1 MNVDQEDHVPE
12 TATIARTLLAAA
24 KCAKGELP

>member
-24 KCAKGELP
+24 NHKEEA